1 MQIYKQF
8 NIIIIII
15 IISLVKLKTPTVKKE
30 CNLKDH
36 LWLEYAI

>member
-1 MQIYKQF
+1 MMQIYKQF
-8 NIIIIII
+8 NIIIII

-36 LWLEYAI
+36 L